1 MTDVLSV
8 DERGDDSLLVTSIES
23 KSPKRLSWDRFKRDR
38 FAIAGLAV
46 VIFFLLIA
54 IFAPLI
60 TKILGISPNALD
72 RDSLNDYGLPNGR
85 FGGISG
91 KHWLGVEPGTGR
103 DILARLIYGARLSL
117 FVGLVATLITTSVGM
132 VLGLIAGY
140 LRGRVD
146 TFLSRLSD
154 LVMTFPSLILTIALV
169 RPGTQRLEAMGVP
182 EGNPARLTY
191 LMLVTLFFGWVG
203 FFRIVRGQTMALR
216 EREFVEAARSSGAG
230 SVHIL
235 FRQIAPNLW
244 GPIIAL
250 ASMSLPGYVAYEAAL
265 SFLGVGIIAPTAS
278 WGIMLQDSVHFYR
291 ADPTYFFI
299 PGATLFVLV
308 MAFYLLS
315 EGLRDALDPKN
326 DRQQVA

>member
-1 MTDVLSV
+1 
-8 DERGDDSLLVTSIES
+8 
-23 KSPKRLSWDRFKRDR
+23 
-38 FAIAGLAV
+38 
-46 VIFFLLIA
+46 
-54 IFAPLI
+54 
-60 TKILGISPNALD
+60 
-72 RDSLNDYGLPNGR
+72 
-85 FGGISG
+85 
-91 KHWLGVEPGTGR
+91 
-103 DILARLIYGARLSL
+103 
-117 FVGLVATLITTSVGM
+117 
-132 VLGLIAGY
+132 
-140 LRGRVD
+140 
-146 TFLSRLSD
+146 
-154 LVMTFPSLILTIALV
+154 
-169 RPGTQRLEAMGVP
+169 
-182 EGNPARLTY
+182 
-191 LMLVTLFFGWVG
+191 
-203 FFRIVRGQTMALR
+203 MALR
-216 EREFVEAARSSGAG
+216 EREFVESARSSGAG